1 MVTAIV
7 IFFILGYL
15 CIALE
20 SVLKINKAVP
30 ALLICVVC
38 WTLYACGA
46 APDDVDTSSR
56 LLHHLGETCEILFF
70 LMGAMTIVEIVD
82 ANGGFYFV
90 QDVLSTRSKRALLWR
105 ITFMTFI
112 LSAILDNLTTS
123 IVMVMVLRKLV
134 ADPKDRMLFGGMII
148 IAANAGGAFSPIG
161 DVTTIMLWIKG
172 MISTGGVIS
181 QLLAPSLI
189 AVVVSA
195 LCTSLYLKG
204 ELQAPE
210 RNEAPGKANNPDRML
225 ILCVGVGGLV
235 FVPIF
240 RMLTGLAPFMGILLA
255 LGVLWLVSEYRCNR
269 HALFCESS
277 HLKVTTLLSRID
289 MATILFFLGILLAV
303 ATLQETGVL
312 SAFGK
317 WLNEASDGNHYLV
330 TGIIG
335 VVSSI
340 VDNVPL
346 VAGCMDMYPIAAS
359 GDFGVDGLFWQLLA
373 YCAGVGGSMLIIG
386 SAAGVVVMGLEKIS
400 FGWYLRRFTWIAF
413 VGYVSGIG
421 VYALEHMLFI

>member
-7 IFFILGYL
+7 TFFILGYL

-30 ALLICVVC
+30 ALLMCVVC
-38 WTLYACGA
+38 WTLYACGVGGEA
-46 APDDVDTSSR
+46 DTSGR

-90 QDVLSTRSKRALLWR
+90 HDALATKSKRALLWR
-105 ITFMTFI
+105 ITAMTFI

-123 IVMVMVLRKLV
+123 IVMIMVLRKLIE
-134 ADPKDRMLFGGMII
+134 DHKDRMIYGGIII

-181 QLLAPSLI
+181 QLILPSI
-189 AVVVSA
+189 VSVVVSA
-195 LCTSLYLKG
+195 LCVSLYLKG
-204 ELQAPE
+204 DVVAPAGSAS
-210 RNEAPGKANNPDRML
+210 NLPANSPADRKI
-225 ILCVGVGGLV
+225 ILFFGVGGLI

-240 RMLTGLAPFMGILLA
+240 RMLTGLPPFMGILLA
-255 LGVLWLVSEYRCNR
+255 LGVLWLVSEWRTTR
-269 HALFCESS
+269 ASIVVEDS

-289 MATILFFLGILLAV
+289 LATILFFLGILLSV

-312 SAFGK
+312 TAFGQ
-317 WLNEASDGNHYLV
+317 WLNEVSNGNHYLV
-330 TGIIG
+330 TGVIG

-346 VAGCMDMYPIAAS
+346 VAGCMDMYPIAAT
-359 GDFGVDGLFWQLLA
+359 GDFACDGLFWQLLA

-400 FGWYLRRFTWIAF
+400 FGWYLKKFTWIAF
-413 VGYVSGIG
+413 VGYIAGMA
-421 VYALEHMLFI
+421 VYALETLFMG

>member
-7 IFFILGYL
+7 TFFILGYL

-30 ALLICVVC
+30 ALLMCVVC
-38 WTLYACGA
+38 WTLYACGVGGEA
-46 APDDVDTSSR
+46 ETSSR

-90 QDVLSTRSKRALLWR
+90 HDALATKSKKALLWR
-105 ITFMTFI
+105 ITAMTFI

-123 IVMVMVLRKLV
+123 IVMIMVLRKLIE
-134 ADPKDRMLFGGMII
+134 DHKDRMIYGGIII

-172 MISTGGVIS
+172 MISTSGVIS
-181 QLLAPSLI
+181 QLLLPSI
-189 AVVVSA
+189 ISVVVSA
-195 LCTSLYLKG
+195 LCVSLYLKG
-204 ELQAPE
+204 SVVAP
-210 RNEAPGKANNPDRML
+210 AATSSSLPANSPTDRKI
-225 ILCVGVGGLV
+225 ILFFGVGGLI

-240 RMLTGLAPFMGILLA
+240 RMLTGLPPFMGILLA
-255 LGVLWLVSEYRCNR
+255 LGVLWLVSEWRSSR
-269 HALFCESS
+269 SIVASGS
-277 HLKVTTLLSRID
+277 HLKVTDLLSRID
-289 MATILFFLGILLAV
+289 LATILFFLGILLAV

-312 SAFGK
+312 TAFGQ
-317 WLNEASDGNHYLV
+317 WLNEVSNGNHYLV
-330 TGIIG
+330 TGVIG
-335 VVSSI
+335 IVSSI

-346 VAGCMDMYPIAAS
+346 VAGCMDMYPIAAT
-359 GDFGVDGLFWQLLA
+359 GDFACDGLFWQLLA

-400 FGWYLRRFTWIAF
+400 FGWYLKKFTWIAF
-413 VGYVSGIG
+413 VGYIAGIA
-421 VYALEHMLFI
+421 VYALETLFMG